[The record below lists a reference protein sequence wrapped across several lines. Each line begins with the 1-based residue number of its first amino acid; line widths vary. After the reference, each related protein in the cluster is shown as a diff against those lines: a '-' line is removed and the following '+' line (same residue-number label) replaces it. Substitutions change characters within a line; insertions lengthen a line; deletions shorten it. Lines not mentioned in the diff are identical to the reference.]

1 MRFVESK
8 ESVDNSESLS
18 TVSISGPDGG
28 VILATLDFATHT
40 WRPDDGGNI
49 PDAPYPVEI
58 LAPRGS
64 GAVLVEMKA
73 DGTFVDVP

>member
-1 MRFVESK
+1 MRFVEGK

-18 TVSISGPDGG
+18 PVSISGPDGG

-40 WRPDDGGNI
+40 WRPDESANI

-58 LAPRGS
+58 LAPRGT
-64 GAVLVEMKA
+64 GAVLVEMRA
-73 DGTFVDVP
+73 DGTFVDVV